1 MENSDNIN
9 ELISLIRELQTKVDT
24 LEQAVATLTTQ
35 VNKIAYLQK
44 LLDVE
49 ITNLTI
55 DDVLQYSNDG
65 KWHNVRPSNIVTE
78 DTVDTG
84 ATKLSD
90 LSDVI
95 ISVPT
100 NGQALVYSSSDK
112 KWHNNTISSGGSG
125 GGGDISADILKNY
138 LTKAEASS
146 TYFKIAGGTITGEV
160 NIQDDLLV
168 DGGITAYNQ

>member
-1 MENSDNIN
+1 MESNDNIN
-9 ELISLIRELQTKVDT
+9 ELITLIKELQTKVDT
-24 LEQAVATLTTQ
+24 LEQTVATLSTQ

-55 DDVLQYSNDG
+55 DDILQYSNDG
-65 KWHNVRPSNIVTE
+65 KWHNIQPSKITT
-78 DTVDTG
+78 DTVVPST

-100 NGQALVYSSSDK
+100 NGQALIYSSSDN
-112 KWHNNTISSGGSG
+112 KWHNNTVSGGEG
-125 GGGDISADILKNY
+125 GGVSSDVLENY
-138 LTKAEASS
+138 LTKTEASS
-146 TYFKIAGGTITGEV
+146 IYFKIAGGTITGPV
-160 NIQDDLLV
+160 NIQDNLLV
-168 DGGITAYNQ
+168 DKGITAYNQ

>member
-1 MENSDNIN
+1 MENNDNIN
-9 ELISLIRELQTKVDT
+9 ELITIIKELQIKVDT
-24 LEQAVATLTTQ
+24 LEQAVAILTTQ

-49 ITNLTI
+49 ITNLTV
-55 DDVLQYSNDG
+55 DDILQYSNDG
-65 KWHNVRPSNIVTE
+65 KWHNVQPSNIISE
-78 DTVDTG
+78 SMVDTG

-112 KWHNNTISSGGSG
+112 RWHNNTISGGE
-125 GGGDISADILKNY
+125 GGDISFDVLKNY
-138 LTKAEASS
+138 LTKTEASS
-146 TYFKIAGGTITGEV
+146 TYFKIAGGTITGQV
-160 NIQDDLLV
+160 NIQDNLLV
-168 DGGITAYNQ
+168 DKGITAYNQ